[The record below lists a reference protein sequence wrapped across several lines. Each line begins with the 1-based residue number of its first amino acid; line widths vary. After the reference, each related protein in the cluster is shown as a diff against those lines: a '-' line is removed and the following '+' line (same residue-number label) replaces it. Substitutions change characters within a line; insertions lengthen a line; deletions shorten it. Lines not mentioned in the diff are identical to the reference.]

1 MGHSIFN
8 IGMTLSF
15 EMCLY
20 NEFEY
25 KLGFK
30 SKFKMNNFKM
40 YALKYIFKKK
50 THVNILSGKL
60 VIKVYI
66 KTS

>member
-15 EMCLY
+15 EICLY

-50 THVNILSGKL
+50 HM
-60 VIKVYI
+60 
-66 KTS
+66 

>member
-8 IGMTLSF
+8 IGMTLGF
-15 EMCLY
+15 EICLY

-30 SKFKMNNFKM
+30 SKFKMNSVHVCFEI
-40 YALKYIFKKK
+40 YIKKK
-50 THVNILSGKL
+50 TLVNILSGKL